1 MKTWADC
8 LSDWGMGHQTL
19 DALRDI
25 IENDTCASV
34 AQVWVDAVR
43 DATAKDAEWG
53 EAGLAML
60 DRVPAAVD
68 EALKARGI
76 DDWTR

>member
-19 DALRDI
+19 DALRAVIDD
-25 IENDTCASV
+25 DTCASV

-43 DATAKDAEWG
+43 DATAESAD
-53 EAGLAML
+53 AGLEML

-68 EALKARGI
+68 EALRARGI

>member
-25 IENDTCASV
+25 IENDACAAL
-34 AQVWVDAVR
+34 AQAWVDEVR
-43 DATAKDAEWG
+43 DTTAELAD
-53 EAGLAML
+53 AGLEIL